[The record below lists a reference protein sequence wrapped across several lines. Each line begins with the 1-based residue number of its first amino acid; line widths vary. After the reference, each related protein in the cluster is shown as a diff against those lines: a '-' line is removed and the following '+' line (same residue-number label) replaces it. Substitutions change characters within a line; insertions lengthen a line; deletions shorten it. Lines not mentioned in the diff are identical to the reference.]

1 MTLLLMRTAWME
13 AVCGKGGAPL
23 VFAVF
28 LIFLQ
33 PAFSAPLAKI
43 ELKNAN
49 AQPLRGSL
57 VVVPM
62 ETLKLSAEETVAV
75 ISGDKALPAQ
85 FEDLDGDGTADNL
98 VFQVDMQPGETA
110 KFTVESRTEKFPTR
124 VAATTLP
131 AWESENFGYR
141 SYGPLL
147 IDLFA
152 RQGGNYGLR
161 LSTFFDKNNQ
171 SAVDYHKPGPL
182 GMDTLHIN
190 KTLGLAGVFASD
202 GKTVAIPTE
211 LPMTSKILANGP
223 VRAIVEMKLGP
234 WASPWGAITFT
245 RRASIAAGQFGTRLE
260 DSVEAPANPALRFGV
275 GLRKEK
281 EFARLDEPA
290 QSTFMHRFCQD
301 EFIGEAGIG
310 LLFPGPGKP
319 TELPEDSDNCFF
331 SGPVGSP
338 LRSVAFAF
346 WSGEENTPI
355 DKLAATR
362 AEAVRSEQL
371 APDIVF
377 VNPAR

>member
-1 MTLLLMRTAWME
+1 MKQQTSIS
-13 AVCGKGGAPL
+13 KGIAAL

-28 LIFLQ
+28 LFLLQ
-33 PAFSAPLAKI
+33 SAFSAPLAII

-57 VVVPM
+57 VVVPV
-62 ETLKLSAEETVAV
+62 EALKLCANETVAV
-75 ISGDKALPAQ
+75 VSGGKTLPAQ

-98 VFQVDMQPGETA
+98 VFQVDLQPGETA
-110 KFTVESRTEKFPTR
+110 KFAVESRTEKFPSR

-147 IDLFA
+147 VDLFA

-161 LSTFFDKNNQ
+161 LSTFFNKDNE
-171 SAVDYHKPGPL
+171 SVVDYHKPGPL

-202 GKTVAIPTE
+202 GKTVAIPAD

-223 VRAIVEMKLGP
+223 VRAVVEMKLGP

-260 DSVEAPANPALRFGV
+260 DSVEAPANPVLRFGV

-281 EFARLDEPA
+281 EFVRLDEPA
-290 QSTFMHRFCQD
+290 QSTFMHRFRQD

-319 TELPEDSDNCFF
+319 TELPEDADNRFF
-331 SGPVGSP
+331 SEHVGSP

-355 DKLAATR
+355 DNIAAAR
-362 AEAVRSEQL
+362 ATAVRSEQL
-371 APDIVF
+371 ASDV
-377 VNPAR
+377 VSVESHDSR